1 MEPGFCP
8 ATNEA
13 TMSPAPVHDSTTAA
27 ATTTVTATA
36 TALVWDWPL
45 RVFHWSLVLAV
56 AGSFATHYAGMEWFE
71 WHRRCGYAA
80 AVLVGFRLAWGFLG
94 PRYSRFSS
102 FLRGPRVVID
112 HLRGLQPYPGAG
124 HNPVGAVSVLAFLGS
139 LAMQVGTGLF
149 ANDEIAN
156 AGPFYGWVTQATSNR
171 LTALHDLNSSILL
184 ALIAAHLVAV
194 AWYDGW
200 RRLGLV
206 RAFWTGRKAG
216 AEGIR
221 SSRGGLALVIV
232 VALILALAL
241 AIRAAPEASVSFF

>member
-1 MEPGFCP
+1 MEPGFYLG
-8 ATNEA
+8 TNQA
-13 TMSPAPVHDSTTAA
+13 TMTLTPAHGPAN
-27 ATTTVTATA
+27 A

-56 AGSFATHYAGMEWFE
+56 AGSFATHYAGIEWFD
-71 WHRRCGYAA
+71 WHRRCGYAV
-80 AVLVGFRLAWGFLG
+80 AVLVGFRLAWGFVG
-94 PRYSRFSS
+94 PRYSRFAS
-102 FLRGPRVVID
+102 FLRGPGVVIE
-112 HLRGLQPYPGAG
+112 HLRGRQPYPTAG

-139 LAMQVGTGLF
+139 LALQVGTGLY

-171 LTALHDLNSSILL
+171 LTRLHDLNSSILI
-184 ALIAAHLVAV
+184 ALIVAHLVAI
-194 AWYDGW
+194 AWYDW

-232 VALILALAL
+232 IALVVALAL
-241 AIRAAPEASVSFF
+241 AIRAAPEASVAFF

>member
-1 MEPGFCP
+1 MSLGP
-8 ATNEA
+8 ADR
-13 TMSPAPVHDSTTAA
+13 P
-27 ATTTVTATA
+27 ATA

-56 AGSFATHYAGMEWFE
+56 AGSFATHYAGMEWFD
-71 WHRRCGYAA
+71 WHRRCGYVVV
-80 AVLVGFRLAWGFLG
+80 VLIGFRLVWGFVG

-102 FLRGPRVVID
+102 FLRGPRAMIE
-112 HLRGLQPYPGAG
+112 HLRGTQPYPKAG

-139 LAMQVGTGLF
+139 LAVQAGTGLF

-156 AGPFYGWVTQATSNR
+156 AGPFYGWATQATSNR
-171 LTALHDLNSSILL
+171 LTTLHDLNSSVLL
-184 ALIAAHLVAV
+184 ALIVAHLVAV
-194 AWYDGW
+194 AWYDGR

-221 SSRGGLALVIV
+221 SSRDGLALVIV
-232 VALILALAL
+232 VALIIALAL
-241 AIRAAPEASVSFF
+241 AIRAAPEASVNVYF

>member
-1 MEPGFCP
+1 
-8 ATNEA
+8 
-13 TMSPAPVHDSTTAA
+13 MSPTPTDDST
-27 ATTTVTATA
+27 TATA

-56 AGSFATHYAGMEWFE
+56 AGSFATHYAGIEWFD
-71 WHRRCGYAA
+71 WHRRCGYAV
-80 AVLVGFRLAWGFLG
+80 AVLAGFRLAWGFVG

-102 FLRGPRVVID
+102 FLRGPGVVIE
-112 HLRGLQPYPGAG
+112 HLRGRQPYPPAG

-139 LAMQVGTGLF
+139 LAVQVGTGLY

-171 LTALHDLNSSILL
+171 LTALHDLNSSILI
-184 ALIAAHLVAV
+184 ALIAAHLVAI
-194 AWYDGW
+194 AWYEW

-232 VALILALAL
+232 IALVVALAL